1 VTVPDLTTHYLG
13 LELRSPLAAS
23 SSPLTHDLDSLRR
36 LEDRGAAAVVLP
48 SLFEEDITAGA
59 LAVHHA
65 LEAGADAFAEATEFM
80 LEHPDY
86 RSGPDLYLERVA
98 AAKRSLAIPVIGSLN
113 GSTPGGWLE
122 YARGIEQAGAD
133 ALELNLYQVAADPA
147 LSSSAIEARDLEV
160 VGAVRAQTR
169 IPLAVKLSPYFTG
182 LAHFAQKLIDA
193 GVDGLVL
200 FNRFYQPDL
209 DLETLDVVPHV
220 VLSRSE
226 ELRLPLRW
234 IGILRGRTKAS
245 LAATS
250 GVHTAEDV
258 IKAILAGADVAMMAS
273 ALLANGPEHLARV
286 ERELR
291 AWLEEREYESVRQMN
306 GSLSQHRSPD
316 PEAFERANY
325 LRTLRS
331 FAARSHASAK

>member
-1 VTVPDLTTHYLG
+1 MPDLSTWYLG
-13 LELRSPLAAS
+13 LELRTPLVAS
-23 SSPLTHDLDSLRR
+23 SSPLTRDLDSLRR
-36 LEDRGAAAVVLP
+36 LEDHGASAVVLP

-59 LAVHHA
+59 LAVHRA
-65 LEAGADAFAEATEFM
+65 LEAGTDSFAEATEF
-80 LEHPDY
+80 LVAHPDY
-86 RSGPDLYLERVA
+86 LPGPERHLELVSA
-98 AAKRSLAIPVIGSLN
+98 ARRALSIPVIASLN
-113 GSTPGGWLE
+113 GVTPGGWLE
-122 YARGIEQAGAD
+122 YARGIEQAGAH
-133 ALELNLYQVAADPA
+133 ALELNLYTVAADPA
-147 LSSSAIEARDLEV
+147 LSSAMIEARDLEMV
-160 VGAVRAQTR
+160 DAVRSQVR

-182 LAHFAQKLIDA
+182 LAHFAQKLMDA

-200 FNRFYQPDL
+200 FNRFYQPEL
-209 DLETLDVVPHV
+209 DLATLDVIPKV

-250 GVHTAEDV
+250 GVHTGVDV
-258 IKAILAGADVAMMAS
+258 VKAVLAGADAAMLAS
-273 ALLANGPEHLARV
+273 ALLERGPAHLEQV

-291 AWLEEREYESVRQMN
+291 VWLEEREYESIRQMK

-331 FAARSHASAK
+331 FSAPSHASTV

>member
-1 VTVPDLTTHYLG
+1 VPNLTTRYLG
-13 LELRSPLAAS
+13 LELRSPLVAS
-23 SSPLTHDLDSLRR
+23 SSPLTRDLDSLRR
-36 LEDRGAAAVVLP
+36 LEDCGAAAVVLP
-48 SLFEEDITAGA
+48 SLFEEDITSGA
-59 LAVHHA
+59 LAMHHA
-65 LEAGADAFAEATEFM
+65 LEAGSEMFAEATEF
-80 LEHPDY
+80 LIEHPDY
-86 RSGPDLYLERVA
+86 TPGPDLYLELVA

-113 GSTPGGWLE
+113 GATPGGWID
-122 YARGIEQAGAD
+122 YARGIEEAGAD

-160 VGAVRAQTR
+160 VSEVRAQTR
-169 IPLAVKLSPYFTG
+169 LPLAVKLSPYFTG
-182 LAHFAQKLIDA
+182 LAHFAQRLIDV

-220 VLSRSE
+220 VLSHSD

-250 GVHTAEDV
+250 GVHTGEDV
-258 IKAILAGADVAMMAS
+258 VKAILTGADVAMLAS
-273 ALLANGPEHLARV
+273 ALLANGPDHLARV

-291 AWLEEREYESVRQMN
+291 RWLEEREYASVAQMK

-331 FAARSHASAK
+331 FTPRSRS